1 MKLQRKIHKSTI
13 PTGYKFLAIGGSGS
27 GKNNEKKHRKK
38 HWQSL
43 IINYIQNVL
52 DTTKTSATN
61 ALKTNKD

>member
-1 MKLQRKIHKSTI
+1 MYFYLM
-13 PTGYKFLAIGGSGS
+13 
-27 GKNNEKKHRKK
+27 KKHRKK